1 MRKNCS
7 SWSFQICGTL
17 SMLIAFMSCS
27 SIGCCFEDCFAMTW
41 VAPAQWP
48 GYGVRVHRQGGTRGC
63 ARAVALLSRQRTTR
77 DRKGQGGDSE
87 TAHPRSVR
95 ADDIRTEIQL
105 PMPGTP

>member
-27 SIGCCFEDCFAMTW
+27 SVGCCFEDCFAMTW

-48 GYGVRVHRQGGTRGC
+48 GYAGSSRRALVSAADGPMGPSRADMGRQGAEGYENCTCEASKVTAGDRG
-63 ARAVALLSRQRTTR
+63 R
-77 DRKGQGGDSE
+77 G
-87 TAHPRSVR
+87 
-95 ADDIRTEIQL
+95 
-105 PMPGTP
+105 